1 MMDEYLQILEDLPPV
16 KGQKRVFYAGLMEE
30 ETTKERME
38 KGIPLHPEVINW
50 FEDICSELSIDFDI
64 SKDGVKDA

>member
-16 KGQKRVFYAGLMEE
+16 EGQERVLYAGLMEE
-30 ETTKERME
+30 ETTIERME

-50 FEDICSELSIDFDI
+50 FKNICSELSINFNI
-64 SKDGVKDA
+64 SEGGVGNA

>member
-1 MMDEYLQILEDLPPV
+1 MCIRDRL
-16 KGQKRVFYAGLMEE
+16 YAGLMEE

>member
-1 MMDEYLQILEDLPPV
+1 MY
-16 KGQKRVFYAGLMEE
+16 KRQEE

-64 SKDGVKDA
+64 PEDGVKNA